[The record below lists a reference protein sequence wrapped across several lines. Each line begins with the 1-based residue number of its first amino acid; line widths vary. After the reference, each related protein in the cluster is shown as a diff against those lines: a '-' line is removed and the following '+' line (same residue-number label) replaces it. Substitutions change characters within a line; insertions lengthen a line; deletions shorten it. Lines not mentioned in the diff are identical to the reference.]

1 MLDKYIALRNI
12 ASLGAMQ
19 IINYV
24 LPILI
29 MPFLVLKIGISGIG
43 LIATFSAICA
53 YIQLVIDYGFNLSAT
68 REIAKDGFDCHHASL
83 VSSSVF
89 TIKIVISSIVAIS
102 SFLIFH
108 YSPDLS
114 QYTIIF
120 MLTLGVAIFQSMFP
134 VWHFQ
139 GAERMQYITL
149 CNSIPKI
156 ISAAMVFLVVRNPG
170 DIWKV
175 QGCFFIGSFASF
187 IASVIVLKYRFDFK
201 LSISLEECKN
211 QLRCGY
217 SIFTARLASGLYKY
231 FNVLIL
237 GFFAGA
243 AAVGAYSIAERI
255 LRSAQMVQN
264 VVGDTLYP
272 SFAKESVGDS
282 NFFKAASKKYKFHI
296 ITIYSMASL
305 LLFLFSDLIGH
316 LIGRTSAEEVSSC
329 LKIMSIAFLFGGLNY
344 VCAILGLTSCG
355 YYKQFSVCV
364 IATGI
369 FNVFIATTLSYL
381 FSFYGAS
388 LALTVSELF
397 LLCLV
402 IYFSKRTGVL

>member
-1 MLDKYIALRNI
+1 
-12 ASLGAMQ
+12 MQ

-29 MPFLVLKIGISGIG
+29 MPFLVVKIGISGVG
-43 LIATFSAICA
+43 LIATFTAICA
-53 YIQLVIDYGFNLSAT
+53 YIQLIIDYGFNLSAT
-68 REIAKDGFDCHHASL
+68 RAIAKDGFDCNHASL
-83 VSSSVF
+83 ISSSVF
-89 TIKIVISSIVAIS
+89 AVKILISSIAAAS
-102 SFLIFH
+102 SFLILHFI
-108 YSPDLS
+108 PNLS
-114 QYTIIF
+114 EYTSLF
-120 MLTLGVAIFQSMFP
+120 MLTLGIVIFQSMFP

-149 CNSIPKI
+149 CNSIPKV
-156 ISAAMVFLVVRNPG
+156 ISAVMVFMVVRNPG

-175 QGCFFIGSFASF
+175 QGCFFVGSLTSFFAS
-187 IASVIVLKYRFDFK
+187 VLVLKYRFDFK
-201 LSISLEECKN
+201 PTISFLECKN
-211 QLRCGY
+211 QVKNGY
-217 SIFTARLASGLYKY
+217 SIFIAKLASGLYKY

-237 GFFAGA
+237 GLFAGT

-272 SFAKESVGDS
+272 SFAKKSVGDPD
-282 NFFKAASKKYKFHI
+282 FFKEAARKYKFHI
-296 ITIYSMASL
+296 IALYSLASIM
-305 LLFLFSDLIGH
+305 LFLFSDLIGY
-316 LIGRTSAEEVSSC
+316 LIGRTSAEEVASC

-369 FNVFIATTLSYL
+369 FNIFLASTLSYF
-381 FSFYGAS
+381 FSSYGAS